1 MQQPQPSG
9 RIEPSYGGGV
19 TVSLPTFRKEG
30 GCFMQVQSTASVNRA
45 ASLLTKHSPTI
56 TLLREKLG
64 FQKDETVIA
73 WLLEQVELCGNIDS
87 TINKL
92 LGQ

>member
-1 MQQPQPSG
+1 M
-9 RIEPSYGGGV
+9 

-30 GCFMQVQSTASVNRA
+30 GRFVQVQNTASVNRA
-45 ASLLTKHSPTI
+45 ASLLNKHSPTI

-73 WLLEQVELCGNIDS
+73 WLLEQIEQAPDLGAAVY
-87 TINKL
+87 KL
-92 LGQ
+92 LED